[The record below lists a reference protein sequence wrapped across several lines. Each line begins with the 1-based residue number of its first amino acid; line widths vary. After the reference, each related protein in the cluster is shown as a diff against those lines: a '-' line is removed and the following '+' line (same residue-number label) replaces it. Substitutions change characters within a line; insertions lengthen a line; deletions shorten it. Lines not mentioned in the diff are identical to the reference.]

1 MYNSKT
7 TKLQLKIN
15 IYTHFFILKQQ
26 QNTKSIKLNY
36 NIINHK
42 LKKYS
47 TKTQNQHK

>member
-1 MYNSKT
+1 MYNSKST
-7 TKLQLKIN
+7 QLQLKIN
-15 IYTHFFILKQQ
+15 IYTHFLTLKQQ

-47 TKTQNQHK
+47 NKAQNQYK